1 LAWRM
6 DACMHGR
13 TKRSRRIVRLAADHI
28 FSISTRTNSL
38 LTFSPHGIRT
48 YVSGRNISDRGGR
61 RAAPTT
67 GGLCTTRTGL
77 MPSTVDEIDVARP
90 SAAGIGP
97 IASCAA
103 LLATTGA
110 G

>member
-1 LAWRM
+1 M
-6 DACMHGR
+6 PACTVGR
-13 TKRSRRIVRLAADHI
+13 NEAGGSFVWPPTISSRLVLE
-28 FSISTRTNSL
+28 RTAF

-90 SAAGIGP
+90 AAAGIGP